1 MAIDH
6 HPSRPASPRHFLPTP
21 GLPGAGL
28 PSDRLAQLAARQAF
42 VTLKTSFLQAVDE
55 LTDQRIDWLRRQ
67 LRAAE
72 EPSDLWLLRAPV
84 FAALA
89 GAESER
95 RQRRQALR
103 RSLESLFPDSEP
115 PTSGFASF

>member
-1 MAIDH
+1 ML
-6 HPSRPASPRHFLPTP
+6 PASPRHFVPSP

-42 VTLKTSFLQAVDE
+42 VAMKSTFQQAVDDLADGHTE
-55 LTDQRIDWLRRQ
+55 WLRHQ
-67 LRAAE
+67 VRAAE
-72 EPSDLWLLRAPV
+72 EPTDLWLLRAPI

-89 GAESER
+89 GSSAER
-95 RQRRQALR
+95 RLRRHALR

-115 PTSGFASF
+115 PSSGFASF

>member
-1 MAIDH
+1 MARSGA
-6 HPSRPASPRHFLPTP
+6 PLPGSPRHFVPSP

-28 PSDRLAQLAARQAF
+28 PSDRLAQIAARQAF
-42 VTLKTSFLQAVDE
+42 VALKSSFQQAVDE
-55 LTDQRIDWLRRQ
+55 LADSGVDWLRRQ
-67 LRAAE
+67 VRAAE
-72 EPSDLWLLRAPV
+72 EPTDLWLLRAPV

-89 GAESER
+89 GAECR
-95 RQRRQALR
+95 PHRQALR